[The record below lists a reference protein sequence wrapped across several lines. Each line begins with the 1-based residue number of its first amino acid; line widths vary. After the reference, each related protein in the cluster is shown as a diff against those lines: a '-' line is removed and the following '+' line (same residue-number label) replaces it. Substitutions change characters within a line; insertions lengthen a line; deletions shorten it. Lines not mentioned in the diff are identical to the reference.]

1 MEETKLRESAARK
14 RVAKDGGGC
23 IADLD
28 TADRQFP
35 NSARLSTRPD
45 GMMNI
50 RAECLMLTGQ
60 CDAGRKLLRM
70 AFEHL
75 GMKTDQ
81 VDLLVKSQADS
92 LCPK

>member
-1 MEETKLRESAARK
+1 
-14 RVAKDGGGC
+14 
-23 IADLD
+23 
-28 TADRQFP
+28 
-35 NSARLSTRPD
+35 
-45 GMMNI
+45 MMNI